1 MLELFRRAAL
11 IAATLSTGL
20 IAGLLYSYA
29 CSVMPGLSRADNRTF
44 VDVMQRVNAA
54 ILNGWFLISFLGA
67 LVFTA
72 VAAVL
77 HFGAGGRSLLPW
89 IVAALVLYGAAFLVT
104 IGINVCQWPVRS
116 PRWRPF
122 GGELSGHATNT
133 VGDTRRSVSLQ
144 LVSAGSRGRRRGLRA
159 PSRGAPRQAAA
170 RAVPRPASAGGRA
183 ATHRRRSTLWSRRN
197 ITDCATGRQ
206 WGA

>member
-77 HFGAGGRSLLPW
+77 HFGTGGRSLLPW

-104 IGINVCQWPVRS
+104 IGINVPLNN
-116 PRWRPF
+116 
-122 GGELSGHATNT
+122 ELA
-133 VGDTRRSVSLQ
+133 
-144 LVSAGSRGRRRGLRA
+144 AA
-159 PSRGAPRQAAA
+159 GAPDRIADLAALRERFEA
-170 RAVPRPASAGGRA
+170 TWVRWNVVRAVAATAALGCLAWALMLNGRLPTAGGA
-183 ATHRRRSTLWSRRN
+183 
-197 ITDCATGRQ
+197 
-206 WGA
+206 